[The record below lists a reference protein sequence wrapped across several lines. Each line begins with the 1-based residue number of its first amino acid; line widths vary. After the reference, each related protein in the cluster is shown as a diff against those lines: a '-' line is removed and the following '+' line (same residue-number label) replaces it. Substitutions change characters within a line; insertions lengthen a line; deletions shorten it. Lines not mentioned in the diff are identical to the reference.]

1 MADTNKALLRNSS
14 SIGGIKKAVSSF
26 GKSLYA
32 ANRTSSKII
41 KSIYAGNRD
50 KKKAIAK
57 RSSLLNMRKEAVRR
71 REQEDLV
78 EAGKVGGVFR
88 RTGKVIS
95 NSTKGILGRIM
106 DFIGVIMLGWFI
118 RTIPGILSRA
128 QEMIENVQN
137 LTRTL
142 SNWLGGVFNFFG
154 ELGSGLDFNFGE
166 IKDVRLK
173 DDESKVRNEV
183 NNVKDQSQS
192 VNREFQNM
200 YDDITNINF
209 DSYLDKDSNTG
220 PSQGNQGTQGAQQGQ
235 QGQQGYTVPDDQSFR
250 ESVSAAAK
258 RLGVSED
265 DLYAVMAFETG
276 GTFNPAEKNRAG
288 SGATGLIQFMPSTAE
303 GLGTT
308 TDELA
313 KMSRTEQMKYVEKF
327 LSNKGISGKGLSD
340 VYMAVLFPAAVGKP
354 DDFVLFG
361 KGAMSG
367 YTGTAYEQNKGLDA
381 NNDGSITKAEA
392 SAKVQQYKGVRPEP
406 EPATVSSDPGQTP
419 NVDQGFRVKS
429 GQDLTAML
437 GAPATVTSLRGN
449 RVDPITGASGKF
461 HSGVDIACA
470 TGLYIALRVDCEIV
484 GYAFDRSGYGH
495 VVDVWVQEMGIQ
507 LRFAHNSKV
516 ILTSPGKKVPAGT
529 SFAITGNS
537 GRSTG
542 PHIHFEADTRKN
554 RTGYKSNS
562 AASPYIPLIMLTR
575 ANIQGQPSNPDLT
588 GQGGANIQGTNAQAN
603 VATNVSTNPRKNKPM
618 VIPMPGVGGGGQ
630 QSQSAPEVSS
640 GGGGNLPSSPDD
652 GSLNSFITRILFK
665 ELENV

>member
-1 MADTNKALLRNSS
+1 MADTNQALLKNSS
-14 SIGGIKKAVSSF
+14 SIGGIKKAVTSF

-32 ANRTSSKII
+32 ANRTSSSII
-41 KSIYAGNRD
+41 KSIYSSNRE
-50 KKKAIAK
+50 KKRAIA
-57 RSSLLNMRKEAVRR
+57 RTSSLVNLRKEAVRR

-78 EAGKVGGVFR
+78 EAGKVGGIFK

-106 DFIGVIMLGWFI
+106 DFIGVIMVGWFI
-118 RTIPGILSRA
+118 RTMPQIIQRAETLIKNVTQLS
-128 QEMIENVQN
+128 
-137 LTRTL
+137 TTL
-142 SNWLGGVFNFFG
+142 RNWLDGVFNFFG

-166 IKDVRLK
+166 IKDLRIQ
-173 DDESKVRNEV
+173 D
-183 NNVKDQSQS
+183 DQSKLRNS
-192 VNREFQNM
+192 VNDVEDKSASLSRDVENM
-200 YDDITNINF
+200 YNDLVNF
-209 DSYLDKDSNTG
+209 DMGKALGNDNEN
-220 PSQGNQGTQGAQQGQ
+220 QGNQGTQGAQQGQ
-235 QGQQGYTVPDDQSFR
+235 QGTQSYTVPDDQSFK
-250 ESVSAAAK
+250 ESVSATAK
-258 RLGVSED
+258 RLGISED

-419 NVDQGFRVKS
+419 NVDQGFRVKK
-429 GQDLTAML
+429 GQDLTNML
-437 GAPATVTSLRGN
+437 GAEAVVTSLRGN
-449 RVDPITGASGKF
+449 RVDPVSGASGKF

-484 GYAFDRSGYGH
+484 GYTFDRSGYGH

-575 ANIQGQPSNPDLT
+575 ANIQGQPSNPNLT
-588 GQGGANIQGTNAQAN
+588 GQGGANIQGTGAQAN
-603 VATNVSTNPRKNKPM
+603 VASNVSTNPRKNKPM
-618 VIPMPGVGGGGQ
+618 VIPMPGVSGGGQ
-630 QSQSAPEVSS
+630 SSPSGPSVSS
-640 GGGGNLPSSPDD
+640 GGGGSLPGSHKDS
-652 GSLNSFITRILFK
+652 SLNSFITRILFK

>member
-1 MADTNKALLRNSS
+1 MADTNQALLKNSS
-14 SIGGIKKAVSSF
+14 SIGGIKKAVTSF

-41 KSIYAGNRD
+41 KSIYSSNRE
-50 KKKAIAK
+50 KKRAIA
-57 RSSLLNMRKEAVRR
+57 RTSSLVNLRKEAVRR

-78 EAGKVGGVFR
+78 EAGKVGGIFK

-106 DFIGVIMLGWFI
+106 DFIGVIMVGWFI
-118 RTIPGILSRA
+118 RTIPQILQSAER
-128 QEMIENVQN
+128 MIKNVQE
-137 LTRTL
+137 LSTTL
-142 SNWLGGVFNFFG
+142 RNWLDGVFNFFG

-166 IKDVRLK
+166 IKDLRIQ
-173 DDESKVRNEV
+173 D
-183 NNVKDQSQS
+183 DQSKLRNS
-192 VNREFQNM
+192 VNDVEDKSASLSRDVENM
-200 YDDITNINF
+200 YNDLVNF
-209 DSYLDKDSNTG
+209 DMGKALGNDNEN
-220 PSQGNQGTQGAQQGQ
+220 QGNQGTQGAQQGQ
-235 QGQQGYTVPDDQSFR
+235 QGTQSYTVPDDQSFK
-250 ESVSAAAK
+250 ESVSATAK
-258 RLGVSED
+258 RLGISED

-276 GTFNPAEKNRAG
+276 GTFNPAEKNKAG
-288 SGATGLIQFMPSTAE
+288 SGATGLIQFMPETAK

-429 GQDLTAML
+429 GQDLTSML
-437 GAPATVTSLRGN
+437 GAPAKVTSLRGN
-449 RVDPITGASGKF
+449 RVDPVSGASGKF

-484 GYAFDRSGYGH
+484 GYTFDRSGYGH

-575 ANIQGQPSNPDLT
+575 ANIQGQPSNPNLT
-588 GQGGANIQGTNAQAN
+588 GQGGANIQGTGAQAN
-603 VATNVSTNPRKNKPM
+603 VASNVSTNPRKNKPM
-618 VIPMPGVGGGGQ
+618 VVPMPGVSGGGQ
-630 QSQSAPEVSS
+630 SSPSGPSVSS
-640 GGGGNLPSSPDD
+640 GGGGSLPGSHKDS
-652 GSLNSFITRILFK
+652 SLNSFITRILFK

>member
-57 RSSLLNMRKEAVRR
+57 RSSLLNMRREAVRR

-128 QEMIENVQN
+128 QEMIQNVQN

-166 IKDVRLK
+166 IKDVRLQ
-173 DDESKVRNEV
+173 DDDSKIRNEV

-220 PSQGNQGTQGAQQGQ
+220 PSQDNQGTQGAQQGQ

-419 NVDQGFRVKS
+419 NVDQGFRVKK
-429 GQDLTAML
+429 GQDLTNML
-437 GAPATVTSLRGN
+437 GAEAVVTSLRGN
-449 RVDPITGASGKF
+449 RVDPVSGASGKF

-484 GYAFDRSGYGH
+484 GYTFDRSGYGH

-575 ANIQGQPSNPDLT
+575 ANIQGQPNNPNLT
-588 GQGGANIQGTNAQAN
+588 GQGGANIQGTGAQAN
-603 VATNVSTNPRKNKPM
+603 VASNVSTNPRKNKPM
-618 VIPMPGVGGGGQ
+618 VIPMPGVSGGGQ
-630 QSQSAPEVSS
+630 PSPSAPSVSS
-640 GGGGNLPSSPDD
+640 GGGGSLPGSHKDS
-652 GSLNSFITRILFK
+652 SLNSFITRILFK

>member
-1 MADTNKALLRNSS
+1 MADTNKSLLKNSS

-26 GKSLYA
+26 SKSLYA

-128 QEMIENVQN
+128 QEMIQNVQN

-166 IKDVRLK
+166 IKDVRLQ
-173 DDESKVRNEV
+173 DDDSKIRNEV

-419 NVDQGFRVKS
+419 NVDQGFRVKR
-429 GQDLTAML
+429 GQDLTNML
-437 GAPATVTSLRGN
+437 GAEAVVTSLRGN
-449 RVDPITGASGKF
+449 RVDPVSGASGKF

-484 GYAFDRSGYGH
+484 GYTFDRSGYGH

-588 GQGGANIQGTNAQAN
+588 GQGGANIQGTGAQAN

-630 QSQSAPEVSS
+630 QSQSAPGVST

>member
-1 MADTNKALLRNSS
+1 MADTNQALLKNSS
-14 SIGGIKKAVSSF
+14 SIGGIKKAVTSF

-32 ANRTSSKII
+32 ANRTSSSII
-41 KSIYAGNRD
+41 KSIYSSNRE
-50 KKKAIAK
+50 KKRAIA
-57 RSSLLNMRKEAVRR
+57 RTSSLVNLRKEAVRR

-78 EAGKVGGVFR
+78 EAGKVGGIFK

-106 DFIGVIMLGWFI
+106 DFIGVIMVGWFI
-118 RTIPGILSRA
+118 RTIPQILQSAER
-128 QEMIENVQN
+128 MIKNVQE
-137 LTRTL
+137 LSTTL
-142 SNWLGGVFNFFG
+142 RNWLDGVFNFFG

-166 IKDVRLK
+166 IKDLRIQ
-173 DDESKVRNEV
+173 D
-183 NNVKDQSQS
+183 DQSKLRNS
-192 VNREFQNM
+192 VNDVEDKSASLSRDVENM
-200 YDDITNINF
+200 YNDLVNF
-209 DSYLDKDSNTG
+209 DMGKALGNDNEN
-220 PSQGNQGTQGAQQGQ
+220 QGNQGTQGAQQGQ
-235 QGQQGYTVPDDQSFR
+235 QGTQSYTVPDDQSFK
-250 ESVSAAAK
+250 ESVSATAK
-258 RLGVSED
+258 RLGISED

-419 NVDQGFRVKS
+419 NVDQGFRVKK
-429 GQDLTAML
+429 GQDLTNML
-437 GAPATVTSLRGN
+437 GAEAVVTSLRGN
-449 RVDPITGASGKF
+449 RVDPVSGASGKF

-484 GYAFDRSGYGH
+484 GYTFDRSGYGH

-575 ANIQGQPSNPDLT
+575 ANIQGQPSNPNLT
-588 GQGGANIQGTNAQAN
+588 GQGGANIQGTGAQAN
-603 VATNVSTNPRKNKPM
+603 VASNVSTNPRKNKPM
-618 VIPMPGVGGGGQ
+618 VIPMPGVSGGGQ
-630 QSQSAPEVSS
+630 SSPSGPSVSS
-640 GGGGNLPSSPDD
+640 GGGGSLPGSHKDS
-652 GSLNSFITRILFK
+652 SLNSFITRILFK

>member
-1 MADTNKALLRNSS
+1 MADTNQALLKNSS
-14 SIGGIKKAVSSF
+14 SIGGIKKAVTSF

-41 KSIYAGNRD
+41 KSIYSSNRE
-50 KKKAIAK
+50 KKRAIA
-57 RSSLLNMRKEAVRR
+57 RTSSLVNLRKEAVRR

-78 EAGKVGGVFR
+78 EAGKVGGVFK

-106 DFIGVIMLGWFI
+106 DFIGVIMVGWFI
-118 RTIPGILSRA
+118 RTIPQILKSAER
-128 QEMIENVQN
+128 MIKNVQE
-137 LTRTL
+137 LSTTL
-142 SNWLGGVFNFFG
+142 RNWLDGVFNFFG

-166 IKDVRLK
+166 IKDLRIQ
-173 DDESKVRNEV
+173 D
-183 NNVKDQSQS
+183 DQSKLRNS
-192 VNREFQNM
+192 VNDVEDKSASLSRDVENM
-200 YDDITNINF
+200 YNDLVNF
-209 DSYLDKDSNTG
+209 DMKKVLGNDNEN
-220 PSQGNQGTQGAQQGQ
+220 QGNQGTQGAQQGQ
-235 QGQQGYTVPDDQSFR
+235 QGQQGTQSYTVPDDQSFK
-250 ESVSAAAK
+250 ESVSATAK
-258 RLGVSED
+258 RLGISED

-361 KGAMSG
+361 KGAIEG
-367 YTGTAYEQNKGLDA
+367 YTGKAYEQNKGLDA
-381 NNDGSITKAEA
+381 NNDGSVTKAEA

-429 GQDLTAML
+429 GQDLTSML

-449 RVDPITGASGKF
+449 RVDPISGASGKF

-484 GYAFDRSGYGH
+484 GYKFDRTGYGH
-495 VVDVWVQEMGIQ
+495 VVDVWVEEMGVQ

-516 ILTSPGKKVPAGT
+516 IISSPGKKVPAGT

-554 RTGYKSNS
+554 RTEYRSNT

-575 ANIQGQPSNPDLT
+575 ANIQGQPSNPNLT
-588 GQGGANIQGTNAQAN
+588 GQGGANIQGTGAQAN
-603 VATNVSTNPRKNKPM
+603 VATNVSTNPRKNNPM
-618 VIPMPGVGGGGQ
+618 VIPMPGVSGGGQ
-630 QSQSAPEVSS
+630 SSPSAPSVSS
-640 GGGGNLPSSPDD
+640 GGGGSLPVSSKDS
-652 GSLNSFITRILFK
+652 SLNSFITRILFK